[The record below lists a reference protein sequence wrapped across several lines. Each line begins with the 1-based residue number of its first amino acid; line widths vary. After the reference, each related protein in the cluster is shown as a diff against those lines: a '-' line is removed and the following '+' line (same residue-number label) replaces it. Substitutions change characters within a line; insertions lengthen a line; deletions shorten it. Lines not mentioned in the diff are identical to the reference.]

1 MMHQETTPLELLYV
15 ADPMCSWCWGFAP
28 VIEKI
33 DRSFEI
39 PVRVVIGGLRP
50 GDRAEPLERVRGMLE
65 HHWAQ
70 VATASGQPFD
80 VAALDRTDWM
90 YDTLVPD
97 TAVVAMRSMAPD
109 ETLRFLSVVQR
120 AFYADAI
127 DVTDPDVYRDL
138 VAGFPVDPDTFVA
151 GIRSPELQAL
161 AEQDFREA
169 QLMGVTGFPTLLL
182 REGAGTIP
190 LSLGYAP
197 FEQVADR
204 LNGIVEKKV
213 PAATQTLGC
222 DIGDPAC

>member
-1 MMHQETTPLELLYV
+1 
-15 ADPMCSWCWGFAP
+15 
-28 VIEKI
+28 
-33 DRSFEI
+33 
-39 PVRVVIGGLRP
+39 
-50 GDRAEPLERVRGMLE
+50 MLE

-138 VAGFPVDPDTFVA
+138 VVGFPVDPDTFVA

-222 DIGDPAC
+222 DIDDPAC